1 MRWIGGNNVA
11 AEVEK
16 LSSEEQGLDDQIR
29 PVHFCKLNETLIAIK
44 ALHGTTLE
52 VPNPEEAVDH
62 RERRYKI
69 ILRSTMGPLIQF
81 EEVSGADLPMI
92 PLASSFGSIEQLM
105 TEMVPTKCSGKEL
118 EPQTQLSSQ
127 AFSDL

>member
-1 MRWIGGNNVA
+1 MHRQMGLTRVQLRGRCWLILIRLMHSYCKVRTDLVFFFTLNHFS

-69 ILRSTMGPLIQF
+69 ILRSTMGPLM
-81 EEVSGADLPMI
+81 STL
-92 PLASSFGSIEQLM
+92 
-105 TEMVPTKCSGKEL
+105 
-118 EPQTQLSSQ
+118 
-127 AFSDL
+127 

>member
-1 MRWIGGNNVA
+1 M
-11 AEVEK
+11 
-16 LSSEEQGLDDQIR
+16 S
-29 PVHFCKLNETLIAIK
+29 
-44 ALHGTTLE
+44 
-52 VPNPEEAVDH
+52 
-62 RERRYKI
+62 
-69 ILRSTMGPLIQF
+69 QF